1 MHSFNEWAEH
11 YGYTDSD
18 ESRREYQAYCDN
30 LATLQAVSE
39 RPMTETNIPV
49 WSAFYVVQDRDLPD
63 GRRLIGDIVD
73 GPFDTRDQAHDALDN
88 GLASGRYVARW
99 MDESDPIGVEER
111 RYFR

>member
-1 MHSFNEWAEH
+1 MYSFNEWAEH

-39 RPMTETNIPV
+39 RPMTETNTPV
-49 WSAFYVVQDRDLPD
+49 WNAYYVVQDRDLPD
-63 GRRLIGDIVD
+63 GRRLIGDIVA
-73 GPFDTRDQAHDALDN
+73 GPFDTRDQAHDALEDD
-88 GLASGRYVARW
+88 RYVARW
-99 MDESDPIGVEER
+99 TDESDPIEVEER